1 MTSCRAE
8 PGAVAEIVGACD
20 LLAVTTSNDGPTG
33 RAIWISL
40 GEARMIEAI
49 MSRRISGLG
58 ACALCVALGG
68 FVFAP
73 GVAEAAPKAKPR
85 SAAPSKAPKKN
96 PKKAEPEADATSV
109 DAKGDDDPADSKP
122 DRGEPGAVK
131 AAGTSATKAAPNA
144 SGTAAVKETKETKEG
159 VKTYKFG
166 TIEVESRLKS
176 PQIIYF
182 LRRVRA
188 EFDAGLLGH
197 RSFMRELSDTR
208 NNPAL
213 R

>member
-1 MTSCRAE
+1 
-8 PGAVAEIVGACD
+8 
-20 LLAVTTSNDGPTG
+20 
-33 RAIWISL
+33 
-40 GEARMIEAI
+40 
-49 MSRRISGLG
+49 MSRRISALG
-58 ACALCVALGG
+58 ACTLCVALSGWLL
-68 FVFAP
+68 VPRA
-73 GVAEAAPKAKPR
+73 AEAAPKAKPR
-85 SAAPSKAPKKN
+85 SAAQSKAAKKSPKKV
-96 PKKAEPEADATSV
+96 EPEAEAPSA
-109 DAKGDDDPADSKP
+109 DAKADDDKAETKP
-122 DRGEPGAVK
+122 DKGEPGAVK
-131 AAGTSATKAAPNA
+131 AAGTNATKPAPNA
-144 SGTAAVKETKETKEG
+144 SAAAAVKETKESKEG

-208 NNPAL
+208 NNPSL

>member
-1 MTSCRAE
+1 M
-8 PGAVAEIVGACD
+8 
-20 LLAVTTSNDGPTG
+20 L
-33 RAIWISL
+33 
-40 GEARMIEAI
+40 
-49 MSRRISGLG
+49 RRISWVG
-58 ACALCVALGG
+58 AWALCAALV
-68 FVFAP
+68 VFAGAP
-73 GVAEAAPKAKPR
+73 RTAQAVPKIKARPAAQSKPT
-85 SAAPSKAPKKN
+85 KKN
-96 PKKAEPEADATSV
+96 LKKVEPEADA
-109 DAKGDDDPADSKP
+109 DAKAGGTDSADKASDAP
-122 DRGEPGAVK
+122 DKGEPGAVK
-131 AAGTSATKAAPNA
+131 SAGTNATAKAATAGAA
-144 SGTAAVKETKETKEG
+144 SAVKDVQESKEG

-166 TIEVESRLKS
+166 TIEVEGRLKS

>member
-1 MTSCRAE
+1 
-8 PGAVAEIVGACD
+8 
-20 LLAVTTSNDGPTG
+20 
-33 RAIWISL
+33 
-40 GEARMIEAI
+40 
-49 MSRRISGLG
+49 MS
-58 ACALCVALGG
+58 VALGG
-68 FVFAP
+68 LVFTAP
-73 GVAEAAPKAKPR
+73 RTAEAAPKNKPR
-85 SAAPSKAPKKN
+85 PAAHGKTPPKN
-96 PKKAEPEADATSV
+96 PKKAEPAADATSA
-109 DAKGDDDPADSKP
+109 DAKGDDDQASDKTDKTDKTDKP
-122 DRGEPGAVK
+122 DKGEPGAVK
-131 AAGTSATKAAPNA
+131 AAGTNATKAAPNA
-144 SGTAAVKETKETKEG
+144 SAAAAVKETKESKEG

-208 NNPAL
+208 NNPSL

>member
-1 MTSCRAE
+1 
-8 PGAVAEIVGACD
+8 
-20 LLAVTTSNDGPTG
+20 
-33 RAIWISL
+33 
-40 GEARMIEAI
+40 
-49 MSRRISGLG
+49 MSRRISALG
-58 ACALCVALGG
+58 TCALCMALTA
-68 FVFAP
+68 FVFSP
-73 GVAEAAPKAKPR
+73 GAVQAAPKGKPR
-85 SAAPSKAPKKN
+85 PAAQGKTPKKN
-96 PKKAEPEADATSV
+96 TKKAEPEAEATS
-109 DAKGDDDPADSKP
+109 AAASADDDKADVKP
-122 DRGEPGAVK
+122 DKGEPGAVK

-144 SGTAAVKETKETKEG
+144 SATAAVQETKETKEG

-208 NNPAL
+208 NHPSL

>member
-1 MTSCRAE
+1 
-8 PGAVAEIVGACD
+8 
-20 LLAVTTSNDGPTG
+20 
-33 RAIWISL
+33 
-40 GEARMIEAI
+40 

-58 ACALCVALGG
+58 ACALCVALAG
-68 FVFAP
+68 FLLSP
-73 GVAEAAPKAKPR
+73 GLAEAAPKAKPR
-85 SAAPSKAPKKN
+85 PAAHGKTPKKN
-96 PKKAEPEADATSV
+96 PKKAEPEADATSADV
-109 DAKGDDDPADSKP
+109 KGDDDKADDRP
-122 DRGEPGAVK
+122 DKGEPGAVK

-144 SGTAAVKETKETKEG
+144 SATAAVKETKETKEG

-166 TIEVESRLKS
+166 TIEVEGRLKS

-208 NNPAL
+208 NKSAL

>member
-1 MTSCRAE
+1 MRYRRSAF
-8 PGAVAEIVGACD
+8 GA
-20 LLAVTTSNDGPTG
+20 LALCT
-33 RAIWISL
+33 
-40 GEARMIEAI
+40 
-49 MSRRISGLG
+49 
-58 ACALCVALGG
+58 ALCVAL
-68 FVFAP
+68 AARP
-73 GVAEAAPKAKPR
+73 THAAPKAKARP
-85 SAAPSKAPKKN
+85 AAQSKPNKKN
-96 PKKAEPEADATSV
+96 PKPETPAPA
-109 DAKGDDDPADSKP
+109 PADDSAKAPSDDKARDKP
-122 DRGEPGAVK
+122 EPSNPK
-131 AAGTSATKAAPNA
+131 AAGTSAGKATPSAA
-144 SGTAAVKETKETKEG
+144 AALAVKETKETKEG

-208 NNPAL
+208 NNPSL

>member
-1 MTSCRAE
+1 
-8 PGAVAEIVGACD
+8 
-20 LLAVTTSNDGPTG
+20 
-33 RAIWISL
+33 
-40 GEARMIEAI
+40 

-68 FVFAP
+68 FVF
-73 GVAEAAPKAKPR
+73 GVARPAEGAPKFKPR
-85 SAAPSKAPKKN
+85 PAAQGKTPKKN
-96 PKKAEPEADATSV
+96 PKKAEPEADATNP
-109 DAKGDDDPADSKP
+109 DAKAEDEQAEAKP
-122 DRGEPGAVK
+122 DKGEPGAVK
-131 AAGTSATKAAPNA
+131 AAGTSAAKGAPNTSA
-144 SGTAAVKETKETKEG
+144 AAAVKETKETKEG

-166 TIEVESRLKS
+166 TIEVEGRLKS

-208 NNPAL
+208 NKPSL

>member
-1 MTSCRAE
+1 MLGR
-8 PGAVAEIVGACD
+8 IFLVGT
-20 LLAVTTSNDGPTG
+20 LALSAALSSL
-33 RAIWISL
+33 AI
-40 GEARMIEAI
+40 
-49 MSRRISGLG
+49 
-58 ACALCVALGG
+58 
-68 FVFAP
+68 AP
-73 GVAEAAPKAKPR
+73 RTVQAAPKAKPR
-85 SAAPSKAPKKN
+85 SFAPSKPKKKI
-96 PKKAEPEADATSV
+96 PKPVEPTPE
-109 DAKGDDDPADSKP
+109 PADETAKTADKTP
-122 DRGEPGAVK
+122 VKADKGEPSSVKTAGTNTGK
-131 AAGTSATKAAPNA
+131 AALNPAA
-144 SGTAAVKETKETKEG
+144 GVAVKETKETKEG

-208 NNPAL
+208 NNPSL

>member
-1 MTSCRAE
+1 
-8 PGAVAEIVGACD
+8 
-20 LLAVTTSNDGPTG
+20 
-33 RAIWISL
+33 
-40 GEARMIEAI
+40 
-49 MSRRISGLG
+49 MSRLLSALG
-58 ACALCVALGG
+58 ACALSVALGG
-68 FVFAP
+68 LVFTAP
-73 GVAEAAPKAKPR
+73 RTAEAAPKNKPR
-85 SAAPSKAPKKN
+85 PAAHGKTPKKN
-96 PKKAEPEADATSV
+96 PKKAEPAADATSA
-109 DAKGDDDPADSKP
+109 DAKGDDDQASDKTDKTDKTDKP
-122 DRGEPGAVK
+122 DKGEPGAVK
-131 AAGTSATKAAPNA
+131 AAGTNATKAAPNA
-144 SGTAAVKETKETKEG
+144 SAAAAVKETKESKEG

-208 NNPAL
+208 NNPSL

>member
-1 MTSCRAE
+1 MLI
-8 PGAVAEIVGACD
+8 GA
-20 LLAVTTSNDGPTG
+20 
-33 RAIWISL
+33 
-40 GEARMIEAI
+40 
-49 MSRRISGLG
+49 MSRRLSALG

-68 FVFAP
+68 FAFAAP
-73 GVAEAAPKAKPR
+73 RTAEAAPKAKPKP
-85 SAAPSKAPKKN
+85 AAHGKAAKKAPKKV
-96 PKKAEPEADATSV
+96 EPEADATSAEV
-109 DAKGDDDPADSKP
+109 KGDDEKTPDKP
-122 DRGEPGAVK
+122 DKGEPGAVK
-131 AAGTSATKAAPNA
+131 AAGTNAAKVAPNPSA
-144 SGTAAVKETKETKEG
+144 AAAVKETKESKEG

-208 NNPAL
+208 NNPSL